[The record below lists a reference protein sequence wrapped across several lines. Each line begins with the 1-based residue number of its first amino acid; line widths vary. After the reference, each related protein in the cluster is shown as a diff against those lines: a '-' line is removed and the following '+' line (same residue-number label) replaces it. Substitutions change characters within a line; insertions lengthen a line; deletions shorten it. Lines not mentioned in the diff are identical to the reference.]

1 MYWMKVAKYIMGAV
15 VVVLALFCGS
25 NRAVAQEY
33 LYPFSEV
40 EPSAGKV
47 QIEWGAGVGAVY
59 TGIEL
64 VSVPEIELNS
74 RLAFQ
79 GHLDMAV
86 VIGRYFAVESEI
98 IYQKGRIDALY
109 RDKLYEV
116 SVSTVEVPVMASL
129 RLWDGMLRVN
139 GGVSFGV
146 LSSSGYLDG
155 YESYMFGPITP
166 TWNLTAGV
174 GVYVARMALVDL
186 RYSHALQDN
195 INQIGGARSEAG
207 LDFSSRTHKVS
218 LGVTI
223 LF

>member
-1 MYWMKVAKYIMGAV
+1 MVAV
-15 VVVLALFCGS
+15 VAVVLALFLGS
-25 NRAVAQEY
+25 DRAVAQEY
-33 LYPFSEV
+33 LYPFPEV
-40 EPSAGKV
+40 EQSAGKV
-47 QIEWGAGVGAVY
+47 QMEWGVGVGAVY
-59 TGIEL
+59 TGIEAM
-64 VSVPEIELNS
+64 SRPEIELNS
-74 RLAFQ
+74 HLAFQ

-98 IYQKGRIDALY
+98 MFQKGKIDALY
-109 RDKLYEV
+109 RDRLYEV
-116 SVSTVEVPVMASL
+116 STSTVEVPVMASL
-129 RLWDGMLRVN
+129 RLWDGMLRVS

-174 GVYVARMALVDL
+174 GVYVARTVLVDL

-207 LDFSSRTHKVS
+207 VDFATRTHKVS
-218 LGVTI
+218 LGATI

>member
-1 MYWMKVAKYIMGAV
+1 MTNHLSISSINTFTINANKLNVTNA
-15 VVVLALFCGS
+15 S
-25 NRAVAQEY
+25 
-33 LYPFSEV
+33 PV
-40 EPSAGKV
+40 EKLLENV
-47 QIEWGAGVGAVY
+47 
-59 TGIEL
+59 TK
-64 VSVPEIELNS
+64 NS
-74 RLAFQ
+74 RFLYAAFNAFTPEDTVAFFERL
-79 GHLDMAV
+79 GVDLKTERGMRVFPVSDKASDIV
-86 VIGRYFAVESEI
+86 NALKSYTDGCEI
-98 IYQKGRIDALY
+98 IYQKGKIDALY
-109 RDKLYEV
+109 RDRLYEV
-116 SVSTVEVPVMASL
+116 SASTVEVPVMASL

-195 INQIGGARSEAG
+195 INQIGGARGEAG

>member
-1 MYWMKVAKYIMGAV
+1 MVAV
-15 VVVLALFCGS
+15 VAVVLALFLGS
-25 NRAVAQEY
+25 DRAVAQEY
-33 LYPFSEV
+33 LYPFPEV
-40 EPSAGKV
+40 EQSAGKV
-47 QIEWGAGVGAVY
+47 QMEWGVGVGAVY
-59 TGIEL
+59 TGIEAI
-64 VSVPEIELNS
+64 SRPEIELNS
-74 RLAFQ
+74 HLAFQ

-98 IYQKGRIDALY
+98 MFQKGKIDALY
-109 RDKLYEV
+109 RDRLYEV
-116 SVSTVEVPVMASL
+116 SASTVEVPVMASL
-129 RLWDGMLRVN
+129 RLWDGMLRVS
-139 GGVSFGV
+139 GGMSFGV

-174 GVYVARMALVDL
+174 GVYVARTVLVDL

-207 LDFSSRTHKVS
+207 VDFATRTHKVS
-218 LGVTI
+218 LGATI

>member
-1 MYWMKVAKYIMGAV
+1 MVAV
-15 VVVLALFCGS
+15 VAVVLALFLGS
-25 NRAVAQEY
+25 DRAVAQEY

-40 EPSAGKV
+40 EQSAGKV
-47 QIEWGAGVGAVY
+47 QMEWGVGVGAVY
-59 TGIEL
+59 TGIEAI
-64 VSVPEIELNS
+64 SRPEIELNS
-74 RLAFQ
+74 HLAFQ

-98 IYQKGRIDALY
+98 MFQKGKIDALY
-109 RDKLYEV
+109 RDRLYEV
-116 SVSTVEVPVMASL
+116 SASTVEVPVMASL
-129 RLWDGMLRVN
+129 RLWDGMLRVS

-174 GVYVARMALVDL
+174 GVYVARTVLVDL

-207 LDFSSRTHKVS
+207 VDFATRTHKVS
-218 LGVTI
+218 LGATI

>member
-1 MYWMKVAKYIMGAV
+1 MMRGIKYMVAV
-15 VVVLALFCGS
+15 VAVVLALFLGS
-25 NRAVAQEY
+25 DRAVAQEY
-33 LYPFSEV
+33 LYPFPEV
-40 EPSAGKV
+40 EQSAGKV
-47 QIEWGAGVGAVY
+47 QMEWGVGVGAVY
-59 TGIEL
+59 TGIEAI
-64 VSVPEIELNS
+64 SRPEIELNS
-74 RLAFQ
+74 HLAFQ

-98 IYQKGRIDALY
+98 MFQKGKIDALY
-109 RDKLYEV
+109 RDRLYEV
-116 SVSTVEVPVMASL
+116 SASTVEVPVMASL
-129 RLWDGMLRVN
+129 RLWDGMLRVS

-174 GVYVARMALVDL
+174 GVYVARTVLVDL

-207 LDFSSRTHKVS
+207 VDFATRTHKVS
-218 LGVTI
+218 LGATI

>member
-1 MYWMKVAKYIMGAV
+1 MVAV
-15 VVVLALFCGS
+15 VAVVLALFLGCD
-25 NRAVAQEY
+25 RAVAQEY
-33 LYPFSEV
+33 LYPFPEV
-40 EPSAGKV
+40 EQSAGKV
-47 QIEWGAGVGAVY
+47 QMEWGVGVGAVY
-59 TGIEL
+59 TGIEAI
-64 VSVPEIELNS
+64 SRPEIELNS
-74 RLAFQ
+74 HLAFQ

-98 IYQKGRIDALY
+98 MFQKGKIDALY
-109 RDKLYEV
+109 RDRLYEV
-116 SVSTVEVPVMASL
+116 SASTVEVPVMASL
-129 RLWDGMLRVN
+129 RLWDGMLRVS

-174 GVYVARMALVDL
+174 GVYVARTVLVDL

-207 LDFSSRTHKVS
+207 VDFATRTHKVS
-218 LGVTI
+218 LGATI

>member
-1 MYWMKVAKYIMGAV
+1 MVAV
-15 VVVLALFCGS
+15 VAVVLALFLGS
-25 NRAVAQEY
+25 DRAVAQEY
-33 LYPFSEV
+33 LYPFTEV
-40 EPSAGKV
+40 EQSAGKV
-47 QIEWGAGVGAVY
+47 QMEWGVGVGAVY
-59 TGIEL
+59 TGIEAI
-64 VSVPEIELNS
+64 SRPEIELNS
-74 RLAFQ
+74 HLAFQ

-98 IYQKGRIDALY
+98 IYQKGKIDALY

-116 SVSTVEVPVMASL
+116 SASTVEVPVMASL

-174 GVYVARMALVDL
+174 GVYVARMVLVDL

-195 INQIGGARSEAG
+195 INQIGGARGEAG

>member
-1 MYWMKVAKYIMGAV
+1 MVAV
-15 VVVLALFCGS
+15 VAVVLALFLGS
-25 NRAVAQEY
+25 DRAVAQEY
-33 LYPFSEV
+33 LYPFPEV
-40 EPSAGKV
+40 EQSAGKV
-47 QIEWGAGVGAVY
+47 QMEWGVGVGAVY
-59 TGIEL
+59 TGIEAI
-64 VSVPEIELNS
+64 SRPEIELNS
-74 RLAFQ
+74 HLAFQ

-98 IYQKGRIDALY
+98 MFQKGKIDALY
-109 RDKLYEV
+109 RDRLYEV
-116 SVSTVEVPVMASL
+116 SASTVEVPVMASL
-129 RLWDGMLRVN
+129 RLWDGMLRVS

-166 TWNLTAGV
+166 TWNFTAGV
-174 GVYVARMALVDL
+174 GVYVARTVLVDL

-207 LDFSSRTHKVS
+207 VDFATRTHKVS
-218 LGVTI
+218 LGATI

>member
-1 MYWMKVAKYIMGAV
+1 MVAV
-15 VVVLALFCGS
+15 VAVVLALFLGS
-25 NRAVAQEY
+25 DRAVAQEY
-33 LYPFSEV
+33 LYPFPEV
-40 EPSAGKV
+40 EQSAGKV
-47 QIEWGAGVGAVY
+47 QMEWGVGVGAVY
-59 TGIEL
+59 TGIEAI
-64 VSVPEIELNS
+64 SRPEIELNS
-74 RLAFQ
+74 HLAFQ
-79 GHLDMAV
+79 GHLDMVV

-98 IYQKGRIDALY
+98 MFQKGKIDALY
-109 RDKLYEV
+109 RDRLYEV
-116 SVSTVEVPVMASL
+116 SASTVEVPVMASL
-129 RLWDGMLRVN
+129 RLWDGMLRVS

-174 GVYVARMALVDL
+174 GVYVARTVLVDL

-207 LDFSSRTHKVS
+207 VDFATRTHKVS
-218 LGVTI
+218 LGATI

>member
-1 MYWMKVAKYIMGAV
+1 MVAV
-15 VVVLALFCGS
+15 VAVVLALFLGS
-25 NRAVAQEY
+25 DRAVAQEY
-33 LYPFSEV
+33 LYPFPEV
-40 EPSAGKV
+40 EQSAGKV
-47 QIEWGAGVGAVY
+47 QMEWGVGVGAVY
-59 TGIEL
+59 TGIEAI
-64 VSVPEIELNS
+64 SRPEIELNS
-74 RLAFQ
+74 HLAFQ

-98 IYQKGRIDALY
+98 VFQKGKIDALY
-109 RDKLYEV
+109 RDRLYEV
-116 SVSTVEVPVMASL
+116 SASTVEVPVMASL
-129 RLWDGMLRVN
+129 RLWDGMLRVS

-174 GVYVARMALVDL
+174 GVYVARTVLVDL

-195 INQIGGARSEAG
+195 LNQIGDARSEAG
-207 LDFSSRTHKVS
+207 VDFATRIHKVS
-218 LGVTI
+218 LGATI

>member
-1 MYWMKVAKYIMGAV
+1 MVAV
-15 VVVLALFCGS
+15 VAVVLALFLGS
-25 NRAVAQEY
+25 DRAVAQEY

-40 EPSAGKV
+40 EQSAGKV
-47 QIEWGAGVGAVY
+47 QMEWGVGVGAVY
-59 TGIEL
+59 TGIEAI
-64 VSVPEIELNS
+64 SRPEIELNS
-74 RLAFQ
+74 HLAFQ

-98 IYQKGRIDALY
+98 MFQKGKIDALY
-109 RDKLYEV
+109 RDRLYEV
-116 SVSTVEVPVMASL
+116 SASTVEVPVMASL
-129 RLWDGMLRVN
+129 RLWDGMLRVS

-166 TWNLTAGV
+166 TWNFTAGV
-174 GVYVARMALVDL
+174 GVYVARTVLVDL

-207 LDFSSRTHKVS
+207 VDFATRTHKVS
-218 LGVTI
+218 LGATI

>member
-1 MYWMKVAKYIMGAV
+1 MVAV
-15 VVVLALFCGS
+15 VAVVLALFLGS
-25 NRAVAQEY
+25 DRAVAQEY
-33 LYPFSEV
+33 LYPFPEV
-40 EPSAGKV
+40 EQSAGKV
-47 QIEWGAGVGAVY
+47 QMEWGVGVGAVY
-59 TGIEL
+59 TGIEAI
-64 VSVPEIELNS
+64 SRPELKLNS
-74 RLAFQ
+74 HLAFQ

-98 IYQKGRIDALY
+98 MFQKGKIDALY
-109 RDKLYEV
+109 RDRLYEV
-116 SVSTVEVPVMASL
+116 SASTVEVPVMASL
-129 RLWDGMLRVN
+129 RLWDGMLRVS

-166 TWNLTAGV
+166 TWNFTAGV
-174 GVYVARMALVDL
+174 GVYVARTVLVDL

-207 LDFSSRTHKVS
+207 VDFATRTHKVR
-218 LGVTI
+218 LGATI

>member
-1 MYWMKVAKYIMGAV
+1 MVAV
-15 VVVLALFCGS
+15 VAVVLALFLGS
-25 NRAVAQEY
+25 DRAVAQEY
-33 LYPFSEV
+33 LYPFPEV
-40 EPSAGKV
+40 EQSAGKV
-47 QIEWGAGVGAVY
+47 QMEWGVGVGAVY
-59 TGIEL
+59 TGIEAI
-64 VSVPEIELNS
+64 SRPEIELNS
-74 RLAFQ
+74 HLAFQ

-98 IYQKGRIDALY
+98 MFQKGKIDALY
-109 RDKLYEV
+109 RDRLYEV
-116 SVSTVEVPVMASL
+116 SASTVEVPVMASL
-129 RLWDGMLRVN
+129 RLWDGMLRVS

-174 GVYVARMALVDL
+174 GVYVARTVLVDL

-207 LDFSSRTHKVS
+207 VDFATRTHKVS
-218 LGVTI
+218 LGATI

>member
-1 MYWMKVAKYIMGAV
+1 MVAV
-15 VVVLALFCGS
+15 VAVVLALFLGS
-25 NRAVAQEY
+25 DRAVAQEY
-33 LYPFSEV
+33 LYPFPEV
-40 EPSAGKV
+40 EQSAGKV
-47 QIEWGAGVGAVY
+47 QMEWGVGVGAVY
-59 TGIEL
+59 TGIEAI
-64 VSVPEIELNS
+64 SRPEIELNS
-74 RLAFQ
+74 HLAFQ

-98 IYQKGRIDALY
+98 MFQKGKIDALY
-109 RDKLYEV
+109 RDRLYEV
-116 SVSTVEVPVMASL
+116 SASTVEVPVMASL
-129 RLWDGMLRVN
+129 RLWDGMLRVS

-146 LSSSGYLDG
+146 LSSSGYLDS

-174 GVYVARMALVDL
+174 GVYVARTVLVDL

-207 LDFSSRTHKVS
+207 VDFATRTHKVS
-218 LGVTI
+218 LGATI